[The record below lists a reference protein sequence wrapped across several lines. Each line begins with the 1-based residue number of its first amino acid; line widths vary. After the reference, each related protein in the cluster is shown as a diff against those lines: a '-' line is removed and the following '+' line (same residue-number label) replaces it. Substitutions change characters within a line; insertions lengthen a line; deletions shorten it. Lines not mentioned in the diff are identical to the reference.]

1 MNKNTPPAGNSNI
14 WDDIPPETPRKEKIA
29 VPKGTTRTQALT
41 QAVEHLEKTGASQV
55 EVVTVSPEYDIE
67 GLMTDF
73 PTATDLERFVF
84 DETGVV
90 LSLKGRANKLKYQVA
105 MDVLNGEAVDP
116 KFVGQGNPY
125 LDKTDLVPE
134 EPMKE
139 LPPRDPSI
147 PARTEV
153 QNEFFTAFVP
163 HSDPEYHARGVKMHC
178 TFRKYRNGCITYEV
192 LGPIEPKPWGEKI
205 DKFGRMRPEIIKWVD
220 PRTSEQIVQRDDGT
234 MTPVGRR
241 LKAMMQTMKYNDSNQ
256 WLRYID
262 RDFISLDQ
270 RAAQNPWDLTND
282 H

>member
-1 MNKNTPPAGNSNI
+1 MNKATPASEGNI
-14 WDDIPPETPRKEKIA
+14 WDDAVTEDKKPTRKEKSEKVIA
-29 VPKGTTRTQALT
+29 APAAVVPAL
-41 QAVEHLEKTGASQV
+41 SN
-55 EVVTVSPEYDIE
+55 SPEYDIE

-105 MDVLNGEAVDP
+105 MDVLNGEPVEP
-116 KFVGQGNPY
+116 KYIGEGNPY
-125 LDKTDLVPE
+125 LDKADMVPE
-134 EPMKE
+134 EPMKD
-139 LPPRDPSI
+139 LPPRPPEI
-147 PARTEV
+147 PPLSEV

-163 HSDPEYHARGVKMHC
+163 HSDPDYHARGVKMHC

-192 LGPIEPKPWGEKI
+192 LGPIEPKPFGEKI
-205 DKFGRMRPEIIKWVD
+205 DKFGRMRPEIIKWTD
-220 PRTSEQIVQRDDGT
+220 PRTGEQIVQREDGT

-241 LKAMMQTMKYNDSNQ
+241 LKAMMQTMKYNTTNQ

-270 RAAQNPWDLTND
+270 RAAANPWDLD
-282 H
+282 K